1 MEWVRHSGRLDSA
14 ARRGAP
20 LNDDPRNI
28 DEDDGLPDSAVPARD
43 LEELRRYERKKD
55 RRRREER
62 EGDSFWIAVFESK
75 AGRREMWRLCSAGLH
90 AFETRFAVTPTGM
103 PDNNATWHAKGE
115 QDVGLRLYHEWIRRF
130 PEKVAL
136 MHHENDPRFRK
147 SKPRKAPAE
156 SQPEF
161 GFE

>member
-1 MEWVRHSGRLDSA
+1 
-14 ARRGAP
+14 
-20 LNDDPRNI
+20 LNDDPTTS

-55 RRRREER
+55 RKRREER
-62 EGDSFWIAVFESK
+62 EGDLFWIAVFESK
-75 AGRREMWRLCSAGLH
+75 AGRREMWNLCANGMH
-90 AFETRFAVTPTGM
+90 AFKTQWAVTGIA
-103 PDNNATWHAKGE
+103 PDNNATWYAKGE

-147 SKPRKAPAE
+147 SKPRKVPAE
-156 SQPEF
+156 PQSEF